1 MKPVVFSGH
10 FGWLHAAAGDRGVVI
25 CNPLGHEAMWLH
37 PAMRELAERI
47 SAQGLPVLRF
57 DYLGTGD
64 STDLEGA
71 LRPDAWVDQVLEAV
85 RYMKSVTGVERV
97 SLAGFRFGAM
107 IATLAA
113 RRTEVESL
121 ALLAPVVSTRLFLR
135 EMSVL
140 HQAWR
145 HTAGFGEAD
154 AITPPGA
161 RDILGHRFNADAI
174 DALGNLD
181 LRKDPAPVVKR
192 VLLGHSGPRD
202 PSYALAVH
210 FEASG
215 IEVGSVAFENYA
227 QVMQPPWM
235 TVLPE
240 ALLNATADWISEG
253 ATARAR
259 VPELVVEP
267 NPAIVTPNAIEYP
280 LQVAQGRLFGMLCE
294 PAVRRTSAE
303 QTPVVLIANTAAT
316 HHVGDGRFGVELA
329 RQLAEQGYASLRVDA
344 AGLGDSAGAP
354 SSCVPGHTVMDETG
368 ADLSLAVDWLA
379 TRGFRN
385 IVVFGICAGAY
396 AGLVAA
402 RLNRA
407 VRGVVLV
414 NPVSLGLPQGC
425 TMQGAS
431 ELQTGSPRAH
441 LRSMMRANKWAQVM
455 RGEVRLAPVLH
466 TMWHHG
472 VAQVQGMI
480 AAWTDDALCA
490 GDTQSYQVRKLF
502 KRLDSDGVHMRLLF
516 SPRDHSL
523 DELYMHFGVNGRRLK
538 RLSRARALIFPSMD
552 HEVLDRVARE
562 QVVTMC
568 QEFLHE
574 AFLAV
579 PTADA
584 RSSFVATPTGIVAAS
599 LAAHAV
605 AGASKDSAVERDA
618 GISARMPQARKSA

>member
-10 FGWLHAAAGDRGVVI
+10 FGWLHPAAGDRGVVI

-47 SAQGLPVLRF
+47 SARGLPVLRF

-85 RYMKSVTGVERV
+85 RYMKSATGVERV
-97 SLAGFRFGAM
+97 SLAGFRFGATV
-107 IATLAA
+107 AALAA
-113 RRTEVESL
+113 QRTEIESL
-121 ALLAPVVSTRLFLR
+121 ALLAPAVSMRLFLR

-145 HTAGFGEAD
+145 HTAGFGEGD

-161 RDILGHRFNADAI
+161 RDIVGHRFNADAI
-174 DALGNLD
+174 EALGNLD
-181 LRKDPAPVVKR
+181 LRKEPAPVVKR
-192 VLLGHSGPRD
+192 ALLGHSGPRD
-202 PSYALAVH
+202 PSYALAAH
-210 FEASG
+210 FEANG
-215 IEVGSVAFENYA
+215 IEVASVAFENYA

-240 ALLNATADWISEG
+240 ALLNAATDWVSEG
-253 ATARAR
+253 AASLAH
-259 VPELVVEP
+259 VPESTVEP
-267 NPAIVTPNAIEYP
+267 NPAIVTPSSIEYP

-316 HHVGDGRFGVELA
+316 HHVGDGRFAVELG

-354 SSCVPGHTVMDETG
+354 RSCVPGHTVMDETG

-379 TRGFRN
+379 ARGFRN

-441 LRSMMRANKWAQVM
+441 LRSMMRANKWAQVI
-455 RGEVRLAPVLH
+455 RGEVRLAPVLQ

-472 VAQVQGMI
+472 VAQAQGVV
-480 AAWTDDALCA
+480 ASWTDDALCA

-502 KRLDSDGVHMRLLF
+502 KRLDADGVHMRLLF

-538 RLSRARALIFPSMD
+538 RLSRARTLIFPSMD

-574 AFLAV
+574 AFLAG

-584 RSSFVATPTGIVAAS
+584 RSPVSTPAGIVAAS
-599 LAAHAV
+599 LAAHAAV
-605 AGASKDSAVERDA
+605 GASKDSVVERDT
-618 GISARMPQARKSA
+618 GISARMPGARNSA